1 MSLIVCLLASSAYAD
16 DGYDWYVSAA
26 LGWDYADSVSF
37 AQSNA
42 KLDFDRGR
50 YLPAAAIGLQVG
62 ENWRFELDASL
73 RRNTPEILYAADAG
87 IEIDPDSD
95 DAIEASS
102 VMLNVQHEIPVGIAW
117 RPYIGAGIGVTSL
130 DYRLSEITVDGPFF
144 QRPRR
149 DIVNDRTTAFA
160 YQFILGFTVPVTR
173 RFDLAADYRY
183 WRAPSPDLEDV
194 TGADLN
200 VDHTVH
206 SAWLHLRYHQPS
218 ARLHNA
224 SPPGQNLRQG
234 LYIKSSIGGGIYEDA
249 NVEGMD
255 LGIDAFD
262 LGQSATLAVGYV
274 WRRNWQLELETAYRK
289 SDVEVIDFR
298 PDQGEDPASGRVAS
312 YSLMAN
318 VMYQFRPRST
328 IRPYVGFGIGIVRSS
343 FDINVFGICESFVCG
358 TERRA
363 ELIDDND
370 SAQVAQVMFGTDVTL
385 SPRTTFFADYRYWV
399 TSDFEDLQQSNGSP
413 FLTYL
418 RHNSIMVGFRYLF
431 GAQT

>member
-1 MSLIVCLLASSAYAD
+1 M
-16 DGYDWYVSAA
+16 
-26 LGWDYADSVSF
+26 GWDYADSVSF
-37 AQSNA
+37 AQSDSR
-42 KLDFDRGR
+42 LDFDRGR
-50 YLPAAAIGLQVG
+50 YLPAAAVGLQVDDG
-62 ENWRFELDASL
+62 WRFELDASL
-73 RRNTPEILYAADAG
+73 RRNTPEILYAPNAG

-102 VMLNVQHEIPVGIAW
+102 LMLNVQREMPVGIAW
-117 RPYIGAGIGVTSL
+117 RPYIGAGIGLTRL

-149 DIVNDRTTAFA
+149 DIVNDQTTALA
-160 YQFILGFTVPVTR
+160 YQLILGFTVPVTR

-194 TGADLN
+194 TGADLQ
-200 VDHTVH
+200 VDHRVH

-218 ARLHNA
+218 SR
-224 SPPGQNLRQG
+224 SPNPSPSRQNPRQG
-234 LYIKSSIGGGIYEDA
+234 MYLRSSIGGGIYEDA

-262 LGQSATLAVGYV
+262 LGQAVSLALGFT
-274 WRRNWQLELETAYRK
+274 WRRNWQVEFEAAYRK
-289 SDVEVIDFR
+289 SDVEIIDFR

-328 IRPYVGFGIGIVRSS
+328 IRPYVGIGAGLVRSS
-343 FDINVFGICESFVCG
+343 FDINVFGICEFFVCG
-358 TERRA
+358 AERRA
-363 ELIDDND
+363 KLIDDSDN
-370 SAQVAQVMFGTDVTL
+370 AQVAQVMFGADVAL

-399 TSDFEDLQQSNGSP
+399 TTDFENLQQSDASA

-418 RHNSIMVGFRYLF
+418 RHNSVMIGFRYSF
-431 GAQT
+431 GAET